1 MSSRLEPGPGG
12 LPVRTVELVLGSALS
27 TACYALTVRAG
38 LGLGPLFT
46 VQDGL
51 ASHLGVSLGTAVTIV
66 GVGLVVLAL
75 AFRSWPGPGTLI
87 LPFLGGGFMDLM
99 LPVTPTPRGLAERLV
114 SVVFATWFMA
124 LGGALVI
131 RSALGAAA
139 YDLVMLG
146 IHRRLGGPI
155 AAIRVAMELTMLGC
169 GWLLG
174 GAIGVG
180 TVITGLLIGP
190 AMHFWMGLLGR
201 RDPLPTLMPV
211 PLGLLRLD
219 SGRRSIR
226 QRSGG

>member
-1 MSSRLEPGPGG
+1 MSSRLHPGQGTFP
-12 LPVRTVELVLGSALS
+12 LRSAELVLGCALS
-27 TACYALTVRAG
+27 TACYALTVRVD

-51 ASHLGVSLGTAVTIV
+51 ARHLGVSLGTAVMIV
-66 GVGLVVLAL
+66 GVGLVVMAM
-75 AFRSWPGPGTLI
+75 AFRSWPGPGTLL

-99 LPVTPTPRGLAERLV
+99 LPLTPAPHGTVVRLL
-114 SVVFATWFMA
+114 SVLLATWFMA

-131 RSALGAAA
+131 RSALGASA

-146 IHRRLGGPI
+146 LHRRLGGPI
-155 AAIRVAMELTMLGC
+155 ALIRIGMELTMLSC

-180 TVITGLLIGP
+180 TVVTGLLIGP

-219 SGRRSIR
+219 SGRRGTPR
-226 QRSGG
+226 R

>member
-1 MSSRLEPGPGG
+1 MSSRFHPGPGG
-12 LPVRTVELVLGSALS
+12 LPLRTVELVLGCALS
-27 TACYALTVRAG
+27 TACYALTVRVD

-51 ASHLGVSLGTAVTIV
+51 AGHLGVSLGTAVMIV
-66 GVGLVVLAL
+66 GVALVVLAL
-75 AFRSWPGPGTLI
+75 ALRSWPGPGTLI

-99 LPVTPTPRGLAERLV
+99 LPVTPTPHGLVVRLV
-114 SVVFATWFMA
+114 SVVLATWFMA
-124 LGGALVI
+124 LGGAFVI
-131 RSALGAAA
+131 RSSLGASA

-146 IHRRLGGPI
+146 LHRRLGGSI
-155 AAIRVAMELTMLGC
+155 AVIRIAMELTMLGC

-201 RDPLPTLMPV
+201 RDPLPALMPV

-219 SGRRSIR
+219 SGRRGTPR
-226 QRSGG
+226 R